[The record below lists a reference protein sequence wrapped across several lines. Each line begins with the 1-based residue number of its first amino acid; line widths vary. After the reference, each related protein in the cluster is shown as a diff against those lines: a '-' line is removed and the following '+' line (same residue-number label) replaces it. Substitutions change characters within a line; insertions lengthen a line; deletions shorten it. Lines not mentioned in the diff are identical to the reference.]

1 MSDSNFNLEGFQ
13 QGALDNFANG
23 TPTYADIV
31 FAIDLTGSMQP
42 IINKVKEVAYNLGDQ
57 LIAEMK
63 KAGRDIRQLRVKIIG
78 FRDFYCD
85 GPYALEQPIRTFI
98 LPDEK
103 AEFKNYVDGLTAK
116 GGGDDPENS
125 LEALALAMKSDW
137 CQPIDPTFKKRHII
151 VLFTDNDAHPLEK
164 GETCTNEI
172 YPKDIPHTYTDLVSM
187 WGSATQGS
195 CMDEKTVMDPL
206 AKRLAIYAPENLDIW
221 NNIKEDFSGAIFT
234 PIQLEKGGEDI
245 TTDLLIQVLTQTLS

>member
-1 MSDSNFNLEGFQ
+1 MSDSDFNLEGFQ

-57 LIAEMK
+57 LIAEMRT
-63 KAGRDIRQLRVKIIG
+63 AGRDIRQLRIKIIG

-85 GPYALEQPIRTFI
+85 GPYALEESRYFT
-98 LPDEK
+98 LPDDK
-103 AEFKNYVDGLTAK
+103 AEFKDYVDGLTAK

-151 VLFTDNDAHPLEK
+151 VLFTDTDAHPLEK

-172 YPKDIPHTYTDLVSM
+172 YPKDIPHTYADLVSM
-187 WGSATQGS
+187 WGSDAQGT
-195 CMDEKTVMDPL
+195 CMDSGAVMDPV
-206 AKRLAIYAPENLDIW
+206 AKRLAIYAP
-221 NNIKEDFSGAIFT
+221 NNIGIWTQLQDDVPGIFFNA
-234 PIQLEKGGEDI
+234 IQLDKGGEDI
-245 TTDLLIQVLTQTLS
+245 TTDLLIKVLTQTLS